1 VTHLEETT
9 MTRTTLTLATA
20 VVLALGLSACG
31 GGGGDP
37 LATSSSSTTA
47 AGGSGGG
54 ITVGSADFPESKLLA
69 ELYAGALKAKG
80 VQVDTRL
87 GIGSRE
93 TYIPALKDGSIDV
106 IPEYSG
112 AIDRYFNKDAKAN
125 DSAGI
130 ITELKA
136 GLPSHLEVLEPAKA
150 EDKDAVVMTRAKAQE
165 LGVTSIADLKG
176 KSEQLTIGGPA
187 EWQSRSYGIPGLE
200 KTYGL
205 KFKQFRKLDA
215 GGPLA
220 VQGLKNGQVDM
231 ANIFTTD
238 PAIQVNDFQVLQDPQ
253 NFFAAQN
260 VLPLAVKGKLDA
272 KGKDALNAVSAKL
285 DTQGLTDM
293 LKKVSVDH
301 KKPEDVANEWLKA
314 NSLA

>member
-1 VTHLEETT
+1 
-9 MTRTTLTLATA
+9 MTRTTLTIATGVA
-20 VVLALGLSACG
+20 LALGLSACG
-31 GGGGDP
+31 GGSDP
-37 LATSSSSTTA
+37 LATSSSS
-47 AGGSGGG
+47 AGGSGASGSGGG

-69 ELYAGALKAKG
+69 EIYAGALSAKG
-80 VQVDTRL
+80 VKVDKKL

-112 AIDRYFNKDAKAN
+112 ALDRYVNKDAKAQT
-125 DSAGI
+125 SEAI
-130 ITELKA
+130 LTELKGA
-136 GLPSHLEVLEPAKA
+136 LPAHLEVLDPAKA
-150 EDKDAVVMTRAKAQE
+150 EDKDAVVMTKAKAGE

-176 KSEQLTIGGPA
+176 KAEQLTIGGPA

-205 KFKQFRKLDA
+205 KFKGFRKLDA

-220 VQGLKNGQVDM
+220 VQGLKNGQVDL

-238 PAIQVNDFQVLQDPQ
+238 PAIKVNDFVVLQDPQ

-272 KGKDALNAVSAKL
+272 KGKEALNAVSAKL

-293 LKKVSVDH
+293 LTKVSVDH
-301 KKPEDVANEWLKA
+301 KKPEDVATEWLKA
-314 NSLA
+314 NSLG

>member
-1 VTHLEETT
+1 
-9 MTRTTLTLATA
+9 MTRTTLTLATG

-31 GGGGDP
+31 GGGNDP
-37 LATSSSSTTA
+37 LATGSSGASSA
-47 AGGSGGG
+47 AGGSGGAG
-54 ITVGSADFPESKLLA
+54 VTVGSADFPESKLLA

-80 VQVDTRL
+80 VQVDTKL

-112 AIDRYFNKDAKAN
+112 ALDRYFNKDAKAQTS
-125 DSAGI
+125 DAI
-130 ITELKA
+130 LTELKA
-136 GLPSHLEVLEPAKA
+136 SLPSHLEVLQPAKA
-150 EDKDAVVMTRAKAQE
+150 EDKDAVVMTKAKAQE

-205 KFKQFRKLDA
+205 TFKQFRKLDA

-220 VQGLKNGQVDM
+220 VQGLKNGQVDL

-238 PAIQVNDFQVLQDPQ
+238 PAIQVNDFQVLEDPQ

-272 KGKDALNAVSAKL
+272 TAKGALDAVSAKL
-285 DTQGLTDM
+285 DTQALTDL

-301 KKPEDVANEWLKA
+301 QKPADVADEWLKA